1 MDGFNGKHVFSDLEH
16 YFYFFCGVFSINHHG
31 NMLLCCIK
39 IVKCCFLLIFIV
51 LVMSNCC
58 GYGETNYFYK
68 MILKHHPDWRTKLL
82 NVFCDPSSFILSAYI
97 LHYMY
102 VVRFL
107 GVMVC
112 ISSIDCTVQCGSF
125 FTGTLFAYG
134 QTSSGKTYTMM
145 GDQCT
150 EGVIPKAVGEI
161 YEYIEKVRYMY
172 S

>member
-1 MDGFNGKHVFSDLEH
+1 
-16 YFYFFCGVFSINHHG
+16 
-31 NMLLCCIK
+31 
-39 IVKCCFLLIFIV
+39 
-51 LVMSNCC
+51 
-58 GYGETNYFYK
+58 
-68 MILKHHPDWRTKLL
+68 
-82 NVFCDPSSFILSAYI
+82 
-97 LHYMY
+97 MY